1 MFIAE
6 NLHIISSKIKQ
17 ALIERDE
24 VFVRDLLTKISSTN
38 PEYID
43 LNVGPARGK
52 FEDIL
57 EWLTPIAV
65 SVTDIPFS
73 FDSTNSNEIEKGLKL
88 VKNADKCI
96 INSTS
101 ADNERLEKYT
111 DLVQKYN
118 TNLIALTM
126 NKELGIPKE
135 ADTRL
140 ELAFEIIEK
149 TTEKEIDNSKIFF
162 DPLILPVS
170 VDQTQA
176 QEALN
181 AIRMFKESF
190 DPPVKT
196 VIGLSNVSNGS
207 PSELKPL
214 INRVFYVLAK
224 GAGLDS
230 AIVDCFDLELKRI
243 DSMLNS
249 QSPEKSYDEL
259 LLNLCLMTH
268 DMAELE
274 DISYDKGD
282 VEQVKIYK
290 TAEILLNKHIYSHS
304 YL

>member
-17 ALIERDE
+17 ALIDRDE
-24 VFVRDLLTKISSTN
+24 TFVRDLLTKISKEN

-52 FEDIL
+52 FENIL

-65 SVTDIPFS
+65 SVTNIPFS
-73 FDSTNSNEIEKGLKL
+73 FDSTNSGEIEKGLKL

-101 ADNERLEKYT
+101 ADDERLEKYT

-149 TTEKEIDNSKIFF
+149 TTEKGIDNSKIFF

-190 DPPVKT
+190 DPPVRT
-196 VIGLSNVSNGS
+196 VVGLSNVSNGS
-207 PSELKPL
+207 PSKLKPL

-230 AIVDCFDLELKRI
+230 AIVDCFDSELKRI
-243 DSMLNS
+243 DNMLNS
-249 QSPEKSYDEL
+249 QKPETSYDEL
-259 LLNLCLMTH
+259 LLNLCSMTR

-274 DISYDKGD
+274 DVSYDKND
-282 VEQVKIYK
+282 AEQVKIYK